1 MPKPALS
8 LYLSMTTSSR
18 RSALR
23 LFGAVGA
30 VAMATTSSPAFA
42 GEAARQ
48 VPEDLRPG
56 GALDRLAAE
65 LAAKD
70 QFSGS
75 LAVFRRRRT
84 VLSRSYGT
92 ANKQTG
98 VRNGPRTSF
107 GLASVTKLFTAVA
120 IHQLAQRGRLGY
132 GDRIGAHLDGF
143 PAPIAENVT
152 IHHLLTHTSG
162 LGDFHLLPGY
172 REASRH
178 WSGHAE
184 VLDGTVGFVRRSELA
199 FAPGSGNLYS
209 NSGYCLLGAIVAA
222 SSGRSYYDYVAE
234 HVFDAA
240 GMRDSGFFTKPRWRS
255 DPRIARPY
263 AELPGASERTDNLD
277 EHLYVGLPAGDAFA
291 TCADLERFVHAS
303 LSGKLLEPPYAAL
316 MLGAKVPLSGTAFA
330 GYGPVSA
337 LEGGQ
342 WVHRHS
348 GGSTLGASTS
358 LEVFPDGG
366 WTAVVLCNYEP
377 PSAEPVTRLARQ
389 VILAQ

>member
-1 MPKPALS
+1 
-8 LYLSMTTSSR
+8 MTTSSR

-30 VAMATTSSPAFA
+30 VAMATTSTSPAFG
-42 GEAARQ
+42 GETARQ

-75 LAVFRRRRT
+75 MAVIRRGWT
-84 VLSRSYGT
+84 VLRRSYGM
-92 ANKQTG
+92 ANRQTG

-120 IHQLAQRGRLGY
+120 IHHLAQRGRLRY

-143 PAPIAENVT
+143 PAPITEMVT

-162 LGDFHLLPGY
+162 LGDFRLLPGF

-178 WSGHAE
+178 WSSHAE
-184 VLDGTVGFVRRSELA
+184 VLDGTVGFIRRSELA
-199 FAPGSGNLYS
+199 FAPGTGNLYS

-222 SSGRSYYDYVAE
+222 ASGRSYYDYVAE
-234 HVFDAA
+234 SVFDAA

-255 DPRIARPY
+255 DSRIARPY
-263 AELPGASERTDNLD
+263 ARLPGVSERTDNLD

-291 TCADLERFVHAS
+291 TCADLERFVHA
-303 LSGKLLEPPYAAL
+303 LMSGKLLTPPYAAL
-316 MLGAKVPLSGTAFA
+316 MLGAKVPLSGAAFV
-330 GYGPVSA
+330 GYGAVSA

-342 WVHRHS
+342 WVHGHG

-366 WTAVVLCNYEP
+366 WTVVVLCNYEP
-377 PSAEPVTRLARQ
+377 PGAEPVARLARQ
-389 VILAQ
+389 IIVAQ